1 MYRIARVSGRVQGNA
16 GGCRLWEHERVVGI
30 AHEGERDLYNSYQ
43 QDSFYFFLHLT
54 ILCCI
59 LKRGKE

>member
-1 MYRIARVSGRVQGNA
+1 MRVHGNA
-16 GGCRLWEHERVVGI
+16 GGCRVWEHERVVGI

-43 QDSFYFFLHLT
+43 QDSFFFFLHLT